1 MDDNF
6 KDYFTE
12 QQEPESK
19 PAHVETPQER
29 EDREIAE
36 STIERRHSTMRMLL
50 VTAIVLLA
58 TFLFWW
64 VWNRYYHVYSEG
76 VEHGWVM
83 KVVNEGTVFKTYEG
97 RLIQAGYNSQNSN
110 ATIQSN
116 EFNFSVKDENVAR
129 QLERCAGKIVE
140 LHYKEYLGT
149 LPWRGM
155 TKYVVDSVY
164 SVTSVNESRDMPI
177 SVPLEVL

>member
-1 MDDNF
+1 M
-6 KDYFTE
+6 E
-12 QQEPESK
+12 E
-19 PAHVETPQER
+19 
-29 EDREIAE
+29 
-36 STIERRHSTMRMLL
+36 
-50 VTAIVLLA
+50 
-58 TFLFWW
+58 
-64 VWNRYYHVYSEG
+64 YSEKPKKRGIGRKILTTLSIILVLAVAGFVFFKFFDVFGRG
-76 VEHGWVM
+76 VKAGELNLFVYKGY
-83 KVVNEGTVFKTYEG
+83 VFKTYEG

>member
-1 MDDNF
+1 MI
-6 KDYFTE
+6 FT
-12 QQEPESK
+12 K
-19 PAHVETPQER
+19 K
-29 EDREIAE
+29 
-36 STIERRHSTMRMLL
+36 
-50 VTAIVLLA
+50 
-58 TFLFWW
+58 
-64 VWNRYYHVYSEG
+64 NRKKNNKMEEYSEKPKKRGIGRKILTTLSIILVLAVAGFVFFKFFYVFGSG
-76 VEHGWVM
+76 VKAGELNLFVYKGY
-83 KVVNEGTVFKTYEG
+83 VFKTYEG

>member
-1 MDDNF
+1 M
-6 KDYFTE
+6 E
-12 QQEPESK
+12 E
-19 PAHVETPQER
+19 
-29 EDREIAE
+29 
-36 STIERRHSTMRMLL
+36 
-50 VTAIVLLA
+50 
-58 TFLFWW
+58 
-64 VWNRYYHVYSEG
+64 YSEKPKKRGIGRKILTTLSIILVLAAAGFVFFKFFYVFGSG
-76 VEHGWVM
+76 VKAGELNLFVYKGY
-83 KVVNEGTVFKTYEG
+83 VFKTYEG

-164 SVTSVNESRDMPI
+164 SVTSVNESRDMPM
-177 SVPLEVL
+177 SLPLEVL